1 MDNTSALRADT
12 MATMAY
18 RPEVDRLP
26 APPSRASVSG
36 VSWGAIL
43 AGAAGAAA
51 LSLIMLILGSG
62 LGLSAISPWARDG
75 VGVETLTISAIAWV
89 IFTQLLAAALG
100 GYLAGRLRAQWL
112 DTQADEIYFR
122 DTAHG
127 FLAWA
132 IASLASA
139 VLLSAV
145 IGSIVGGGAQAAAG
159 IAKAGADMTPS
170 TYVVDSLF
178 RQPASTTPD
187 AVPGAPNP
195 ALTADRAA
203 MATEVTAIFMNTI
216 RTGALQPEDQRYVA
230 QLVAQRTGL
239 TEAQATERVRE
250 AYARAQTA
258 LRNAETTAR
267 EAADKAR
274 KASATTALWLFIA
287 LLSGAFIASLAATF
301 GGRQR
306 DL

>member
-1 MDNTSALRADT
+1 
-12 MATMAY
+12 
-18 RPEVDRLP
+18 
-26 APPSRASVSG
+26 
-36 VSWGAIL
+36 
-43 AGAAGAAA
+43 
-51 LSLIMLILGSG
+51 
-62 LGLSAISPWARDG
+62 
-75 VGVETLTISAIAWV
+75 V

-112 DTQADEIYFR
+112 DVQADEIYFR

-145 IGSIVGGGAQAAAG
+145 IGGIVGGGAQATAN
-159 IAKAGADMTPS
+159 IAKAGADMAPT
-170 TYVVDSLF
+170 TYIIDSLF
-178 RQPASTTPD
+178 RQPPTGTAGVTAVTTSTTE
-187 AVPGAPNP
+187 
-195 ALTADRAA
+195 DRAA
-203 MATEVTAIFMNTI
+203 VGAEVTGIFMNTL
-216 RTGALQPEDQRYVA
+216 RTGALQPEDQRYVS

-250 AYARAQTA
+250 GYTRAQTA
-258 LRNAETTAR
+258 MRNAETTAR

-274 KASATTALWLFIA
+274 KASAYTALWLFIA
-287 LLSGAFIASLAATF
+287 LLSGAFIASLSATF

>member
-1 MDNTSALRADT
+1 MAIPTALRADT
-12 MATMAY
+12 TANTAHLSD
-18 RPEVDRLP
+18 VDRFP
-26 APPSRASVSG
+26 ALPSRASTSG
-36 VSWGAIL
+36 VSWGAIF

-75 VGVETLTISAIAWV
+75 IGIQTFTISAIAWV

-112 DTQADEIYFR
+112 DVQADEIYFR

-145 IGSIVGGGAQAAAG
+145 IGGIVGGGAQATAN
-159 IAKAGADMTPS
+159 IAKAGADMAPT
-170 TYVVDSLF
+170 TYVIDSLF
-178 RQPASTTPD
+178 RQPPTGTAGVTAVTTSTTE
-187 AVPGAPNP
+187 
-195 ALTADRAA
+195 DRAA
-203 MATEVTAIFMNTI
+203 VSAEVTGIFMNTL
-216 RTGALQPEDQRYVA
+216 RTGALQPEDQRYVS

-250 AYARAQTA
+250 GYTRAQTA
-258 LRNAETTAR
+258 MRNAETTAR

-274 KASATTALWLFIA
+274 KASAYTALWLFIA
-287 LLSGAFIASLAATF
+287 LLSGAFIASLSATF